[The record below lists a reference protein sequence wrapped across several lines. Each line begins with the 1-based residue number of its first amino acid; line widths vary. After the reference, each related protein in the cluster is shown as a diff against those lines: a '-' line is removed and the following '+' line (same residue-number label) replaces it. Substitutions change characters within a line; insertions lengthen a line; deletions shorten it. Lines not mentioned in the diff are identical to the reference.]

1 MQMIKKFAI
10 DNMIT
15 FSAVSWVVCLKTIF
29 SVDLNEN
36 TERPMKPETNNPRV
50 SPVFLLAVGFIAGA
64 IVVGSSWFATRESS
78 PAYNIIRDK
87 TVSYVYQE
95 SPGSVTSG
103 GNTDV
108 PVDSIQFHPGYIVVT
123 KPGGHGD
130 LFAVDRLK
138 RFNFKPQKPKR
149 SP

>member
-1 MQMIKKFAI
+1 
-10 DNMIT
+10 
-15 FSAVSWVVCLKTIF
+15 
-29 SVDLNEN
+29 
-36 TERPMKPETNNPRV
+36 MKPETNNPCV